1 MAHVKHTWTD
11 DEVITKELMNAL
23 ESDLAALGDKYTL
36 PAAKKT
42 TLGGVKQM
50 SKVEDASTD
59 TGADLK
65 DKINEILA
73 ALKTAGIMS
82 TT

>member
-1 MAHVKHTWTD
+1 MAHKNHTWTD
-11 DEVITKELMNAL
+11 DETITKELMNAL
-23 ESDLAALGDKYTL
+23 ETDLTALGDKYTL
-36 PAAKKT
+36 PAANKS
-42 TLGGVKQM
+42 TLGGIKQM

-73 ALKTAGIMS
+73 ALKAAGIMS
-82 TT
+82 AT

>member
-1 MAHVKHTWTD
+1 MAHKKHTWTD

-23 ESDLAALGDKYTL
+23 ETDLTALGDKYTL
-36 PAAKKT
+36 PAAKT
-42 TLGGVKQM
+42 STLGGVKQM
-50 SKVEDASTD
+50 SNVEDASTD
-59 TGADLK
+59 TGTDLK